1 MMTGS
6 VAKGAT
12 AEEALRAYFISLG
25 YFVVRS
31 LPFNYKGFDVT
42 DVDLWLYLKSSSLT
56 RERVC
61 VDVKRKKTPQAMER
75 VFWTKGLR
83 EVLGVDGSVVVTT
96 DNRRETRQFGVSHGV
111 TVLHGDFLQR
121 VITGHSSSLSARISE
136 EQLFNDLKIPC
147 VLDANISWSRF
158 CREAKATLLVG
169 LNYNGCNQLLTKI
182 RLLIEEYLATNK
194 GSKAS
199 VRLLYLLTSYFL
211 VSLDYSSR
219 LVTHLDT
226 KLRQESLAEGF
237 RYGEAGRDRT
247 EEIVDTAL
255 QLLADTSRPD
265 LFSRVKLKDEVEKQ
279 LSEFPAEML
288 AEYFAKS
295 EVLKELFVHA
305 CEFEKAAFAVQLL
318 MPHQCSS
325 EQKAFLGL
333 LCDFLKVDRRQII

>member
-6 VAKGAT
+6 IAKGAT

-42 DVDLWLYLKSSSLT
+42 DVDVWLYLKSSSLT

-83 EVLGVDGSVVVTT
+83 EVLGVDRAVVVTT

-121 VITGHSSSLSARISE
+121 VITGHSNSSTRISE
-136 EQLFNDLKIPC
+136 EQLFSELKVPC
-147 VLDANISWSRF
+147 VLDSNISWSRF
-158 CREAKATLLVG
+158 YREAKATLIVG
-169 LNYNGCNQLLTKI
+169 LNYNGCNELLNRI

-211 VSLDYSSR
+211 ITLDYSSR
-219 LVTHLDT
+219 LITHLDA
-226 KLRQESLAEGF
+226 KLRKESLAEGF
-237 RYGEAGRDRT
+237 RYGEAGRDRAQ
-247 EEIVDTAL
+247 EIVDTAL
-255 QLLADTSRPD
+255 QLLADTSSPD
-265 LFSRVKLKDEVEKQ
+265 LFSRTKLKGEVERQ
-279 LSEFPAEML
+279 LSEYPAEVL

-305 CEFEKAAFAVQLL
+305 CVFEKAAYASQPI

-325 EQKAFLGL
+325 GQKAFLGL
-333 LCDFLKVDRRQII
+333 LSDFFKIDRKQII